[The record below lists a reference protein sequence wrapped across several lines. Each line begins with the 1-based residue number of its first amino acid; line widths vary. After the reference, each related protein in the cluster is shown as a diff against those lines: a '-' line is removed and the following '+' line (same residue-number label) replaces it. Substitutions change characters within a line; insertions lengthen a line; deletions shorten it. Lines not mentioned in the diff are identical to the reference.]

1 VVSPVSFPGIF
12 WGYNFSIPEAS
23 GRSDRGQYRKR
34 KKMTILDTIFAAW
47 YSVVPLSTLAA
58 ILSFVF
64 IEEIIYT
71 FTANWDMVQ

>member
-1 VVSPVSFPGIF
+1 
-12 WGYNFSIPEAS
+12 
-23 GRSDRGQYRKR
+23 
-34 KKMTILDTIFAAW
+34 MTILDTIFAAW